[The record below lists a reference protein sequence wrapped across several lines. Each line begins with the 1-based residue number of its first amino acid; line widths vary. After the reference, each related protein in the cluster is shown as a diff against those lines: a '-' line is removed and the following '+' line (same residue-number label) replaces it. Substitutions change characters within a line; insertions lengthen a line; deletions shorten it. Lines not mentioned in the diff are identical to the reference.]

1 MPEPLKSWGEMPL
14 DEAYQDLTRKI
25 NVWQALEDRSK
36 TIAKRNLQ
44 VQAYLEANK
53 TTNQV
58 KKLVALKAIEERLI
72 VIKNKTDE
80 MLTLLYRLREKLA
93 KF

>member
-1 MPEPLKSWGEMPL
+1 MAEPLKSWGEMPL
-14 DEAYQDLTRKI
+14 DEAYLDLTRKI
-25 NVWQALEDRSK
+25 NVWQALEYHSK
-36 TIAKRNLQ
+36 AIAKQNLQ
-44 VQAYLEANK
+44 VQAFLEANK
-53 TTNQV
+53 TTNRV
-58 KKLVALKAIEERLI
+58 KKLVALNAMEERLI